1 MLRRPHRKSSE
12 IRGFGVTEFR
22 AGKFSLSAGSRHSS
36 YTDMNKAGDEPTAD
50 ICRPKS
56 DSDICCYPLLKY
68 SGISNIPCVFALPD
82 EKSVPR
88 ELFDLRHAYFRKIC
102 GFSEEG
108 GLCPP
113 MTKSLKDFEI
123 RVPEAGEEFSCQAN
137 RRQSYPPEVLPLAFY
152 LPRKRH
158 RSTLIRRRVRKT

>member
-1 MLRRPHRKSSE
+1 
-12 IRGFGVTEFR
+12 
-22 AGKFSLSAGSRHSS
+22 
-36 YTDMNKAGDEPTAD
+36 MNKAGDEPTAD

-108 GLCPP
+108 GLCPV
-113 MTKSLKDFEI
+113 MTKSHKDFEI
-123 RVPEAGEEFSCQAN
+123 RAPEAGSDISCQAI
-137 RRQSYPPEVLPLAFY
+137 QS
-152 LPRKRH
+152 
-158 RSTLIRRRVRKT
+158 

>member
-12 IRGFGVTEFR
+12 IRGFGVVEFR
-22 AGKFSLSAGSRHSS
+22 ADKFSLSAGSHRSS

-113 MTKSLKDFEI
+113 MTKSHKDFEI
-123 RVPEAGEEFSCQAN
+123 RAPEAGSDTSCQATIIDILSMFAPN
-137 RRQSYPPEVLPLAFY
+137 TVGGGGCRFATTHILPP
-152 LPRKRH
+152 
-158 RSTLIRRRVRKT
+158 